1 MIIRLSAAA
10 IAVAAAFPFSA
21 LAAAPTEQPTVVV
34 TATRQVQRAEESLAD
49 VTVIDREQIERA
61 GPSFSLP
68 ELLARQPGIQMSSS
82 GGAGKATDIFIRGAS
97 PRQNLLIVDGMR
109 LGSATL
115 GTPGWQNIPL
125 SQIERI
131 EIVRGPASALYGADA
146 IGGVIQIFTRKGEGA
161 PKVDAFVGM
170 GSYGSREAS
179 AGVSGGTQQ
188 LSYSVR
194 GGYAENDGYSAIY
207 SKAKQ
212 PFYYNGDKDPYR
224 NSNFSANL
232 SFRPAAGH
240 EVGASILYATSRNH
254 YDSGASFD
262 NFNDD
267 VQNVWNLYS
276 RNRLSDAWTST
287 VRFGESVDDSKNFAS
302 YAPNGA
308 SIKTTQQQFM
318 WQNDISLPVGKLLAA
333 YENLHQKAVN
343 QDTFDVSRSI
353 NSALLGWT
361 AGFGPHKVQLNAR
374 RDDNSQFG
382 GKTTGYAGYGYQIL
396 PSLRVQG
403 GVGSAF
409 RAPTF
414 NELYYPGY
422 GNATLKPE
430 SAYNKEIGLLWEAH
444 GQSVSATYFRNR
456 ISNLIANDQYFIPQN
471 IANARLEGIS
481 LGYGGQYAGFDVVGN
496 IDFLDPTDLDTG
508 KRLQRRSNRTGN
520 LAVSRRFQALTVGAE
535 WQGSGGRYDRAAEI
549 NPMGGYGLV
558 NAFAKY
564 AVTKEWAVEGR
575 VNNLLDKQYET
586 VWGFKTAGANVFFGV
601 RYAPK

>member
-1 MIIRLSAAA
+1 MIIRLSTAAL
-10 IAVAAAFPFSA
+10 AVASAFPAIA
-21 LAAAPTEQPTVVV
+21 LAAPAEQSTVLV
-34 TATRQVQRAEESLAD
+34 TATRQAQRADESLAD
-49 VTVIDREQIERA
+49 VTVIERAQIERA
-61 GPSFSLP
+61 GSTFSLP

-82 GGAGKATDIFIRGAS
+82 GGPGKATDIFIRGAS
-97 PRQNLLIVDGMR
+97 PRQTLLIVDGMR

-115 GTPGWQNIPL
+115 GTATWQDIPL

-146 IGGVIQIFTRKGEGA
+146 IGGVIQIFTRKGAGA
-161 PKVDAFVGM
+161 PKVDAFVGA
-170 GSYGSREAS
+170 GSYGTRETS
-179 AGVSGGTQQ
+179 VGVSGGTDK

-212 PFYYNGDKDPYR
+212 PFYYNPDKDPYR
-224 NSNFSANL
+224 NSNLSAKL
-232 SFRPAAGH
+232 SYRLADGH

-254 YDSGASFD
+254 YDSGLGFD
-262 NFNDD
+262 NFSDD

-287 VRFGESVDDSKNFAS
+287 VRFGQSIDDAKNFAS

-318 WQNDISLPVGKLLAA
+318 WQNDVRLPVGTLLAA

-343 QDTFDVSRSI
+343 QDTFDVSRSV

-361 AGFGPHKVQLNAR
+361 AGFGAHKVQLNAR
-374 RDDNSQFG
+374 HDDNSQFG

-396 PSLRVQG
+396 PTLRVQG
-403 GVGSAF
+403 SIGNAF

-422 GNATLKPE
+422 GNVNLKPE
-430 SAYNKEIGLLWEAH
+430 SAYNKEVGLLWEQH
-444 GQSVSATYFRNR
+444 GHNVSATYFRNR
-456 ISNLIANDQYFIPQN
+456 VTNMIVNDQNFIPQN
-471 IANARLEGIS
+471 VGSARLEGIS
-481 LGYGGQYAGFDVVGN
+481 LGYGGQLAGFEIVAN
-496 IDFLDPTDLDTG
+496 IDFLDPKDLDTD
-508 KRLQRRSNRTGN
+508 KRLQRRANKTGN
-520 LAVSRRFQALTVGAE
+520 LAVSRSFAALTVGAE
-535 WQGSGGRYDRAAEI
+535 WQGAGGRYDRTGETK
-549 NPMGGYGLV
+549 PMGGYGLV

-564 AVTKEWAVEGR
+564 ALSKELGIEAR
-575 VNNLLDKQYET
+575 ANNILDKQYET
-586 VWGFKTAGANVFFGV
+586 ALGFKTAGANVFFGV
-601 RYAPK
+601 RYTPQ

>member
-1 MIIRLSAAA
+1 
-10 IAVAAAFPFSA
+10 
-21 LAAAPTEQPTVVV
+21 
-34 TATRQVQRAEESLAD
+34 
-49 VTVIDREQIERA
+49 
-61 GPSFSLP
+61 
-68 ELLARQPGIQMSSS
+68 
-82 GGAGKATDIFIRGAS
+82 
-97 PRQNLLIVDGMR
+97 
-109 LGSATL
+109 
-115 GTPGWQNIPL
+115 
-125 SQIERI
+125 
-131 EIVRGPASALYGADA
+131 
-146 IGGVIQIFTRKGEGA
+146 
-161 PKVDAFVGM
+161 
-170 GSYGSREAS
+170 
-179 AGVSGGTQQ
+179 
-188 LSYSVR
+188 
-194 GGYAENDGYSAIY
+194 
-207 SKAKQ
+207 
-212 PFYYNGDKDPYR
+212 
-224 NSNFSANL
+224 
-232 SFRPAAGH
+232 
-240 EVGASILYATSRNH
+240 
-254 YDSGASFD
+254 
-262 NFNDD
+262 
-267 VQNVWNLYS
+267 
-276 RNRLSDAWTST
+276 
-287 VRFGESVDDSKNFAS
+287 
-302 YAPNGA
+302 
-308 SIKTTQQQFM
+308 M

-382 GKTTGYAGYGYQIL
+382 GKTTGYAGYGYQLL

-481 LGYGGQYAGFDVVGN
+481 LGYGGQYAGFDIVGN

-564 AVTKEWAVEGR
+564 AVSKEWAVEGR

-586 VWGFKTAGANVFFGV
+586 AWGFKTAGANVFFGV

>member
-1 MIIRLSAAA
+1 MIIRLSTAALA
-10 IAVAAAFPFSA
+10 IASAFPAVA
-21 LAAAPTEQPTVVV
+21 LAAPAEQSTVVV
-34 TATRQVQRAEESLAD
+34 TATRQAQRADESLAD
-49 VTVIDREQIERA
+49 VTVIERAQIERA
-61 GPSFSLP
+61 GSTFSLP

-82 GGAGKATDIFIRGAS
+82 GGPGKATDVFIRGAS
-97 PRQNLLIVDGMR
+97 PRQTLLIVDGMR

-115 GTPGWQNIPL
+115 GTATWQDIPL

-146 IGGVIQIFTRKGEGA
+146 IGGVIQIFTRKGAGA
-161 PKVDAFVGM
+161 PKVDAFVGA
-170 GSYGSREAS
+170 GSYGTRETS
-179 AGVSGGTQQ
+179 VGVSGGTDK

-212 PFYYNGDKDPYR
+212 PFYYNPDKDPYR
-224 NSNFSANL
+224 NSNLSAKL
-232 SFRPAAGH
+232 SYRLAEGH

-254 YDSGASFD
+254 YDSGLGFD
-262 NFNDD
+262 NFSDD

-287 VRFGESVDDSKNFAS
+287 VRFGQSIDDAKNFAS

-318 WQNDISLPVGKLLAA
+318 WQNDVRLPVGTLLAA

-343 QDTFDVSRSI
+343 QDTFDVSRSV

-361 AGFGPHKVQLNAR
+361 AGFGAHKVQFNAR
-374 RDDNSQFG
+374 HDDNSQFG

-396 PSLRVQG
+396 PTLRVQG
-403 GVGSAF
+403 SIGNAF

-422 GNATLKPE
+422 GNVNLKPE
-430 SAYNKEIGLLWEAH
+430 SAYNKEVGLLWEQH
-444 GQSVSATYFRNR
+444 GHNVSATYFRNR
-456 ISNLIANDQYFIPQN
+456 VTNMIVNDQNFIPQN
-471 IANARLEGIS
+471 VGSARLEGIS
-481 LGYGGQYAGFDVVGN
+481 LGYGGQLAGFDIVAN
-496 IDFLDPTDLDTG
+496 IDFLDPKDLDTD
-508 KRLQRRSNRTGN
+508 KRLQRRANKTGN
-520 LAVSRRFQALTVGAE
+520 LAVSRSFAALTVGAE
-535 WQGSGGRYDRAAEI
+535 WQGAGGRYDRTGETK
-549 NPMGGYGLV
+549 PMGGYGLV

-564 AVTKEWAVEGR
+564 ALSKELGLEAR
-575 VNNLLDKQYET
+575 ANNILDKQYET
-586 VWGFKTAGANVFFGV
+586 ALGFKTAGANVFFGV
-601 RYAPK
+601 RYTPQ